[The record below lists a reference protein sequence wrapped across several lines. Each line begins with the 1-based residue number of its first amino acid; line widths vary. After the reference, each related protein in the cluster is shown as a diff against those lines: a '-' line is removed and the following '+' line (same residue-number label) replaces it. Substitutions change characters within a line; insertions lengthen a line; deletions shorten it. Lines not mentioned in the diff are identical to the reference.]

1 MAHLRFPFGFDMPIA
16 LWALAAGA
24 FGIGTSE
31 FVIMGLLPQ
40 LSTDLGVSLSSA
52 GLLVTGY
59 ALGVFVG
66 APIVTLLMSRLPRKT
81 VLLSLMLLFTI
92 GNVACALA
100 PGYGYL
106 MAGRVI
112 TSFAHGAF
120 FGIGS
125 VVATGLVA
133 ADKRASALALVFTG
147 LTLANVMGVPMGTW
161 LGQHFGWRST
171 FWAVSVI
178 GVIAMAAIAALVPGS
193 RDDQPAHFAQELRTL
208 VRPQVLLGF
217 LMTVLGFGGVFTAF
231 TYIAPLLTQLAGF
244 PEIAVSPILLLFGV
258 GLVVGN
264 TLGGKYTD
272 RGLMRALIISLV
284 LLAIVLG
291 VFTFTVHSQAGA
303 VITIALFGAAGFA
316 VVPPLQMRVLEK
328 ASGAPNLASA
338 FNIAAFNLGNAAG
351 AWLGGIT
358 IDHGP
363 GLGAL
368 PWVAALM
375 TVGGL
380 LVALYSRGLD
390 RRESASNKAKLAAR
404 GA

>member
-1 MAHLRFPFGFDMPIA
+1 MPVA

-59 ALGVFVG
+59 ALGVFIG

-81 VLLSLMLLFTI
+81 VLLGLMLLFTI
-92 GNVACALA
+92 GNLACALA
-100 PGYGYL
+100 PGYGAL
-106 MAGRVI
+106 MVGRVI

-125 VVATGLVA
+125 VVATGLVP

-147 LTLANVMGVPMGTW
+147 LTLANVMGVPFGTW
-161 LGQHFGWRST
+161 LGQHLGWRST

-178 GVIAMAAIAALVPGS
+178 GVVAMAAIAALVPPS
-193 RDDQPAHFAQELRTL
+193 RDDHRANFAQELRTL
-208 VRPQVLLGF
+208 GRPQVLLGF

-244 PEIAVSPILLLFGV
+244 PEVAVSPILLLFGV

-272 RGLMRALIISLV
+272 RGLMRALIVSLV
-284 LLAIVLG
+284 LLAVVLG
-291 VFTFTVHSQAGA
+291 VFTFTVHSQVGA

-328 ASGAPNLASA
+328 ASGAPSLASA

-380 LVALYSRGLD
+380 LVALYSRRLD
-390 RRESASNKAKLAAR
+390 RRESELNKGLAAR
-404 GA
+404 TA

>member
-1 MAHLRFPFGFDMPIA
+1 
-16 LWALAAGA
+16 
-24 FGIGTSE
+24 
-31 FVIMGLLPQ
+31 LL
-40 LSTDLGVSLSSA
+40 G
-52 GLLVTGY
+52 
-59 ALGVFVG
+59 
-66 APIVTLLMSRLPRKT
+66 
-81 VLLSLMLLFTI
+81 LMLLFTI
-92 GNVACALA
+92 GNLACALA
-100 PGYGYL
+100 PGYGAL
-106 MAGRVI
+106 MVGRVI

-125 VVATGLVA
+125 VVATGLVP

-147 LTLANVMGVPMGTW
+147 LTLANVMGVPFGTW
-161 LGQHFGWRST
+161 LGQHLGWRST

-178 GVIAMAAIAALVPGS
+178 GVVAMAAIAALVPPS
-193 RDDQPAHFAQELRTL
+193 RDDHRANFAQELRTL
-208 VRPQVLLGF
+208 GRPQVLLGF

-244 PEIAVSPILLLFGV
+244 PEVAVSPILLLFGV

-272 RGLMRALIISLV
+272 RGLMRALIVSLV
-284 LLAIVLG
+284 LLAVVLG
-291 VFTFTVHSQAGA
+291 VFTFTVHSQVGA

-328 ASGAPNLASA
+328 ASGAPSLASA

-380 LVALYSRGLD
+380 LVALYSRRLD
-390 RRESASNKAKLAAR
+390 RRESELNKGLAAR
-404 GA
+404 TA

>member
-1 MAHLRFPFGFDMPIA
+1 MPVA

-59 ALGVFVG
+59 ALGVFIG
-66 APIVTLLMSRLPRKT
+66 APVVTLLMSRLPRKT

-133 ADKRASALALVFTG
+133 SDKRASALALVFTG
-147 LTLANVMGVPMGTW
+147 LTLANVMGVPFGTW
-161 LGQHFGWRST
+161 LGQHLGWRST
-171 FWAVSVI
+171 FWAVSMI
-178 GVIAMAAIAALVPGS
+178 GVVAMAAIAALVPPS
-193 RDDQPAHFAQELRTL
+193 RDDHRANFMQELRTL
-208 VRPQVLLGF
+208 GRPQVLLGF

-272 RGLMRALIISLV
+272 RGLMRALIVSLV
-284 LLAIVLG
+284 LLAVVLG
-291 VFTFTVHSQAGA
+291 VFTFTVHSQIGA

-368 PWVAALM
+368 PWVATLM

-380 LVALYSRGLD
+380 LVALYSRRLD
-390 RRESASNKAKLAAR
+390 RRESASNGSGLAAR